1 MPGINMNNA
10 APGLGR
16 LALAMGGGPAGAY
29 QKAYNNELGLQSRLA
44 QAMAAI
50 EASGATADLNR
61 AKTDSERAEQ
71 AMRTPEAL
79 RRTAMLNNGIPLDEA
94 ASVDSFLKTG
104 HLSGKYDLDP
114 TQQGPTMP
122 TPDWVSKLGD
132 VARAMS
138 GTERALTIGDKSS
151 ENIAKAAAIERGERL
166 SDSVINGTAN
176 RNTVAGAQAAAA
188 GKDLFSTDATGS
200 VLDRFTGNLATD
212 NPMAG
217 STINLRKEQAGAQ
230 RANAGQSVAA
240 AEASRASAEAAKA
253 LAEQRR
259 QVTAAG
265 PGAGKAPSGYRWEQ
279 GPSGEARL
287 APIPGG
293 PKDPSAVGGGKPL
306 PTSAAKGYLDNLQ
319 NLRRAETALALVEGK
334 DVGNMRGDQNAT
346 GMKGFLPNTVL
357 NYADP
362 EGVDTRAA
370 IADLGSLVI
379 HDRSGAAVTAAEF
392 PRLAPFIPR
401 ASDDAATVKKKLKL
415 FTQNYRALVD
425 DSAEFYRASGYRIPE
440 LGGKSRDAADKPPV
454 APSGGDPV
462 QINSEA
468 EYEALPS
475 GAEFIAP
482 DGSHRRKP

>member
-61 AKTDSERAEQ
+61 AKTESERAEQ

-217 STINLRKEQAGAQ
+217 STINLRKEQAGQAKAGAAENYAQ
-230 RANAGQSVAA
+230 ASAANALT
-240 AEASRASAEAAKA
+240 K
-253 LAEQRR
+253 QRN
-259 QVTAAG
+259 QITAAG
-265 PGAGKAPSGYRWEQ
+265 PGAGKPPSGYRWATAPD
-279 GPSGEARL
+279 GSARL
-287 APIPGG
+287 EPIPGG
-293 PKDPSAVGGGKPL
+293 PKDPAGGGTPKLTEDQGKATAWLVQATNSWNNMSKVLKESPESAEPGINDL
-306 PTSAAKGYLDNLQ
+306 IAPTMPNLA
-319 NLRRAETALALVEGK
+319 NM
-334 DVGNMRGDQNAT
+334 MRGQKRQKYLQAASSLSESLLRAAT
-346 GMKGFLPNTVL
+346 GAGITRDEAVQKVAELTPQIG
-357 NYADP
+357 DGP
-362 EGVDTRAA
+362 EVIKQKMGAIPAFIQGLKVRA
-370 IADLGSLVI
+370 GP
-379 HDRSGAAVTAAEF
+379 GAPAAERIV
-392 PRLAPFIPR
+392 PLAAQDGPQRI
-401 ASDDAATVKKKLKL
+401 ASD
-415 FTQNYRALVD
+415 
-425 DSAEFYRASGYRIPE
+425 
-440 LGGKSRDAADKPPV
+440 
-454 APSGGDPV
+454 
-462 QINSEA
+462 A